1 MTFEEFKAIIDLMV
15 DNSKRVDAIYDLKI
29 DLLEFNDDNQQLVCL
44 LWKQLL
50 TTDGYDWLQ
59 WFLYEKNYISDGKG
73 RKEMN
78 AWDENGKEICRNLK
92 GLYTYLTK
100 QKYFK
105 TK

>member
-50 TTDGYDWLQ
+50 TTEGYDWLQ
-59 WFLYEKNYISDGKG
+59 WFLYEKNYIHDGKG

-92 GLYTYLTK
+92 DTYTYLTK

>member
-50 TTDGYDWLQ
+50 TEEGYDWLQ
-59 WFLYEKNYISDGKG
+59 WFLYEKNYIHDGVG
-73 RKEMN
+73 GKELQ
-78 AWDENGKEICRNLK
+78 AWDDSGKEICKNLK
-92 GLYTYLTK
+92 GLHTYLTK

-105 TK
+105 C

>member
-44 LWKQLL
+44 LWRQLL
-50 TTDGYDWLQ
+50 TEEGYDWLQ
-59 WFLYEKNYISDGKG
+59 WFLYEKNYIHDGKG

-92 GLYTYLTK
+92 DTYIYLTK

>member
-50 TTDGYDWLQ
+50 TKDGYDWLQ

-73 RKEMN
+73 RKEMI
-78 AWDENGKEICRNLK
+78 AWDDDGKEICRNLK
-92 GLYTYLTK
+92 GTYTYLTK

>member
-50 TTDGYDWLQ
+50 TEEGYDWLQ
-59 WFLYEKNYISDGKG
+59 WFLYEKNYIHDGKG

-92 GLYTYLTK
+92 GTYTYLTK